1 MGAGGAMA
9 RGLIAGFAV
18 KMNYDSRIDTR
29 EKDHVAM
36 SGNPLEGDVDLDRKS
51 RKWLWMIV
59 AAAIVV
65 VVIWFFVH
73 RGNAEDKAKD
83 ADVQTPAVT
92 VVVPGRTSVQ
102 GEISATGSLAAR
114 RDMPVGSVGEGGQ
127 VRAVMVEPGDW
138 VRQGQVLAVVDRSV
152 QNQQQASQSA
162 QISVAQADARLA
174 QANLDR
180 ALKLVDRGFISAADI
195 DRLTATRDAAVAQV
209 KVARAQLGQLQ
220 AQAARLNILAPAAGL
235 VLQRN
240 VEMGQVV
247 GGGSAVLFRLAKDGE
262 MELLAQL
269 SEDDLA
275 RVGVGAE
282 AKVVPVGSNQTF
294 IGHVWQVSPMIDA
307 TNRQG
312 VARILLAYNPALR
325 PGGFASTTIG
335 SGVVDAPVLP
345 ESAIQNDD
353 KGAFVYV
360 VDGKN
365 KVHRRPVQTGLVTA
379 RGIVVKAGLQGNE
392 KVVLRAGGFLNDG
405 DAVKPRLVTVA
416 KAD

>member
-1 MGAGGAMA
+1 MFRGA
-9 RGLIAGFAV
+9 IAGFAV
-18 KMNYDSRIDTR
+18 KMNYDSRIDAG
-29 EKDHVAM
+29 ENAHVAM
-36 SGNPLEGDVDLDRKS
+36 TGSPLEGDVDQDRRS
-51 RKWLWMIV
+51 RKWLWIIV
-59 AAAIVV
+59 AAAAVV
-65 VVIWFFVH
+65 VGIWFLVH
-73 RGNAEDKAKD
+73 RGDEGDKAKD

-92 VVVPGRTSVQ
+92 VVVPGRTSVR
-102 GEISATGSLAAR
+102 GEISVTGSLAAR

-195 DRLTATRDAAVAQV
+195 DRLTATRDSAVAQV
-209 KVARAQLGQLQ
+209 RVARAQLGQLQ
-220 AQAARLNILAPAAGL
+220 ATAARLSILAPASGL
-235 VLQRN
+235 VLQRS
-240 VEMGQVV
+240 VEVGQVV
-247 GGGSAVLFRLAKDGE
+247 GGGSAVLFRMAKDGE

-275 RVGVGAE
+275 RIDVGAE
-282 AKVVPVGSNQTF
+282 ARVKPVGSNETF
-294 IGHVWQVSPMIDA
+294 IGHVWQVSPVIDP

-325 PGGFASTTIG
+325 PGGFASAAIV
-335 SGVVDAPVLP
+335 SGAVDAPLLP

-360 VDGKN
+360 VDAKN
-365 KVHRRPVQTGLVTA
+365 VVHRKSVQTGIVTPQ
-379 RGIVVKAGLQGNE
+379 GIVVRSGLQGNE
-392 KVVLRAGGFLNDG
+392 QVVLRAGGFLNDG
-405 DAVKPRLVTVA
+405 DKVKPRLVTAA